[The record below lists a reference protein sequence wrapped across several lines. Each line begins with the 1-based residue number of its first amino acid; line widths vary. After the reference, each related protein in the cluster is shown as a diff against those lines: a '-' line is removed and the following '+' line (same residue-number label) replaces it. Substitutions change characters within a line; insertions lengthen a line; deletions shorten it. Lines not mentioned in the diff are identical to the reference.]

1 MKKSQIIIIAII
13 AIVLTFYFFTF
24 HFNAKESRVTDFAFF
39 YASTQSF
46 LNGENIYT
54 LIPFQSFANFVQK
67 DITEFNVET
76 LPNLNPPFQ
85 TLLFLPFGFLSYSVS
100 LYIWSLLSLVCG
112 LISVGLINRYLFK
125 SQNYF
130 LLALVLLVYFP
141 TWITIKFSQF
151 SLILLLMLCIVWI
164 AARSKKEAL
173 AGILLGVLLNL
184 KVFTGIFLFFFLV
197 KRKWNLLTWYLGSF
211 LTLNVV
217 SLAIF
222 GIDDYVSYINGL
234 RNVYWQ
240 AASWN
245 ASISGFLSRL
255 IGGPENGAIWN
266 LSQFYPYFNYGILFA
281 IAISLGIIFRRDDR
295 EEDEDRFD
303 VEFSLSVV
311 MMLLLSPL
319 GWMYYFVILIIP
331 LIVLWRIL
339 NRTHKSLR
347 LLLIVAWG
355 LSTIPHDM
363 IVPPDSRGGIAALT
377 WAGGFYFYALVI
389 LMALLIYARYYLLVP
404 TREPFME
411 PKLVT
416 SATSPKTIPRIR

>member
-1 MKKSQIIIIAII
+1 MKRSQIILIAII
-13 AIVLTFYFFTF
+13 AVILTFYFFTF

-39 YASTQSF
+39 YASMQSF

-54 LIPFQSFANFVQK
+54 LTPFQSFANFVQK

-85 TLLFLPFGFLSYSVS
+85 TLLFLPFGLLSYNVS
-100 LYIWSLLSLVCG
+100 LYIWSLLSLLCG
-112 LISVGLINRYLFK
+112 LISIGLINHYFFNNQK
-125 SQNYF
+125 YF
-130 LLALVLLVYFP
+130 LLTFVLLVYFP

-151 SLILLLMLCIVWI
+151 SLILLLLLCVVWL
-164 AARSKKEAL
+164 AARRKKDPL
-173 AGILLGVLLNL
+173 AGILLGIMLNL
-184 KVFTGIFLFFFLV
+184 KVFTGIFLFFFAV
-197 KRKWNLLTWYLGSF
+197 KKKWNLLAWYLGSF
-211 LTLNVV
+211 LALNLI
-217 SLAIF
+217 SLAVF

-245 ASISGFLSRL
+245 ASTSGFLSRL
-255 IGGPENGAIWN
+255 IGGPENGAIWD
-266 LSQFYPYFNYGILFA
+266 LSRFYPYINYGISFA
-281 IAISLGIIFRRDDR
+281 TVIFLGIIFGREDR
-295 EEDEDRFD
+295 EEDHDRFD

-319 GWMYYFVILIIP
+319 GWMYYFAILIIP
-331 LIVLWRIL
+331 LIVLWQIL
-339 NRTHKSLR
+339 NRSHKSLR

-363 IVPPDSRGGIAALT
+363 IVPPGSRGGIAALT

-389 LMALLIYARYYLLVP
+389 LVALLIYARYYLLAP
-404 TREPFME
+404 IREHVKA
-411 PKLVT
+411 PKLI
-416 SATSPKTIPRIR
+416 ATAVPSKTIPRIR

>member
-1 MKKSQIIIIAII
+1 MKKSQIILITFIAVI
-13 AIVLTFYFFTF
+13 LSFYYFTV
-24 HFNAKESRVTDFAFF
+24 HFNSKESRVTDFAFF

-54 LIPFQSFANFVQK
+54 LTPFQSFANFVQK
-67 DITEFNVET
+67 DITEFNLGT

-85 TLLFLPFGFLSYSVS
+85 TLLFLPFGLLSYSVS
-100 LYIWSLLSLVCG
+100 LYIWSLLSLLCG
-112 LISVGLINRYLFK
+112 LISVGLINRYYFNGQK
-125 SQNYF
+125 YF

-151 SLILLLMLCIVWI
+151 SLILLLLLCVVWI
-164 AARSKKEAL
+164 AVRNKNKAL

-184 KVFTGIFLFFFLV
+184 KVFTGIFLFFFAV
-197 KRKWNLLTWYLGSF
+197 KRKWNLLAWYLGSF
-211 LTLNVV
+211 LALNLI
-217 SLAIF
+217 SLAVF
-222 GIDDYVSYINGL
+222 GIDDYASYINGL

-245 ASISGFLSRL
+245 ASISGFLFRL
-255 IGGPENGAIWN
+255 IGGPENGAVWD
-266 LSQFYPYFNYGILFA
+266 LSQFIPYITYGFSFTAAIFLGVILW
-281 IAISLGIIFRRDDR
+281 REDR
-295 EEDEDRFD
+295 EENRDRFD

-319 GWMYYFVILIIP
+319 GWMYYFAILIIP

-339 NRTHKSLR
+339 NRTHKSLK
-347 LLLIVAWG
+347 LLLLAAWG

-363 IVPPDSRGGIAALT
+363 VVPPDSQGAIATLT

-389 LMALLIYARYYLLVP
+389 LMALLIYARNTLLVSIS
-404 TREPFME
+404 EPVKE
-411 PKLVT
+411 PKRV
-416 SATSPKTIPRIR
+416 ATPALSETIPRIR